1 MESKPT
7 RISEYSLR
15 KIREFG
21 KEFGEPTDDTA
32 LRHLF
37 SEYEKLKVENE
48 LKDTRIKNL
57 IEDLKVALAETEE

>member
-15 KIREFG
+15 KIRYFG
-21 KEFGEPTDDTA
+21 KEFGEPTVDTA

-48 LKDTRIKNL
+48 LIKT
-57 IEDLKVALAETEE
+57 KLAECEKKNKQP

>member
-7 RISEYSLR
+7 RISEYSLL
-15 KIREFG
+15 KIRHFG
-21 KEFGEPTDDTA
+21 KEFGEPTVDTA

-48 LKDTRIKNL
+48 L
-57 IEDLKVALAETEE
+57 LKTKLAECEKKNKQP

>member
-7 RISEYSLR
+7 RISEFSLK
-15 KIREFG
+15 KIRSFG

-32 LRHLF
+32 IRHLF

-48 LKDTRIKNL
+48 L
-57 IEDLKVALAETEE
+57 LKTKLEECMKERM